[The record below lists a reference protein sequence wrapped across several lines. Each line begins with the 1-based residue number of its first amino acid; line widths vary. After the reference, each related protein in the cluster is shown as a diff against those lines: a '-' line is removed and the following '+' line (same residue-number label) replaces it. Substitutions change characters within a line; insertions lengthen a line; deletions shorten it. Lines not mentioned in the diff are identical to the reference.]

1 MFESS
6 IWILKFSWLV
16 FKLDISR
23 FILKMCFRKSC
34 KDISDSPGRIFQS
47 RTCPLL
53 HRDDLVRRPGVG
65 PLSPILP
72 GQFLVCPGWLT
83 VEYFDCL
90 VIRTVG
96 TLDALGLKTLNI
108 IKTKTLSKNIL
119 IILIDTDLILK
130 HPIYTTTII
139 STQ

>member
-6 IWILKFSWLV
+6 NFHDLYSNLIFLV
-16 FKLDISR
+16 LFQKCVFTNLAKISR
-23 FILKMCFRKSC
+23 ILRAAFFNLKLALSYKE
-34 KDISDSPGRIFQS
+34 
-47 RTCPLL
+47 
-53 HRDDLVRRPGVG
+53 RDDLVLRPGVG

-108 IKTKTLSKNIL
+108 IKTKTMSKNIL

-130 HPIYTTTII
+130 HPI
-139 STQ
+139 